1 MAELEEIRVRGIG
14 SVRWPEGDPRANENP
29 PEDTE
34 PEVRAEEQQ
43 SQAQK
48 ENEE

>member
-29 PEDTE
+29 PE
-34 PEVRAEEQQ
+34 PEVRAEEQETEE
-43 SQAQK
+43 QK
-48 ENEE
+48 END